1 MDRERH
7 LANNKRKYKL
17 HFNLLHSKMQ
27 EHKIKERNTYNMDEK
42 GFFVSI
48 AHRRKRIFSKAVYK
62 SGECTTAMRDGN
74 REWVTLLACVCA
86 SGEALPPALIY

>member
-7 LANNKRKYKL
+7 LADNKCKYEL
-17 HFNLLHSKMQ
+17 YFNLLHSKMQ
-27 EHKIKERNTYNMDEK
+27 EHEIEERNTYNIDKK

-62 SGECTTAMRDGN
+62 SGERTAAMRDGN
-74 REWVTLLACVCA
+74 RE
-86 SGEALPPALIY
+86 

>member
-1 MDRERH
+1 M
-7 LANNKRKYKL
+7 
-17 HFNLLHSKMQ
+17 LHSKMR

-62 SGECTTAMRDGN
+62 SEERTAAMRDGN
-74 REWVTLLACVCA
+74 RE
-86 SGEALPPALIY
+86 